1 MLSEE
6 EKRGLED
13 FACILTHKRFHSFYR
28 AQVQVLKHCV
38 HFKQTNKQIKERGRK
53 KKKKDISWDIL
64 FCACYRIFNVVKEAY
79 LLKHSTSFEIYTVTR
94 SYSVPVF
101 IMYFSFQPAH
111 R

>member
-38 HFKQTNKQIKERGRK
+38 HFKQTNKQMREEEKRRK
-53 KKKKDISWDIL
+53 KTL
-64 FCACYRIFNVVKEAY
+64 VGTFC
-79 LLKHSTSFEIYTVTR
+79 
-94 SYSVPVF
+94 SVPVTGSLMWSKRL
-101 IMYFSFQPAH
+101 IC
-111 R
+111 

>member
-38 HFKQTNKQIKERGRK
+38 HFKQTNKRERK
-53 KKKKDISWDIL
+53 KKEEK
-64 FCACYRIFNVVKEAY
+64 R
-79 LLKHSTSFEIYTVTR
+79 H
-94 SYSVPVF
+94 
-101 IMYFSFQPAH
+101 
-111 R
+111 